1 MEMLSEPNSSRSEG
15 DPTPLAGAPL
25 VTQRVS
31 DLEVSERR
39 LRLFLANRAIAL
51 GWALKGSC
59 KPCAARLFTTARWLV
74 PEAQR
79 LLVHR
84 TGSHDSNRQI
94 FEFSVDLGTLLSRTR
109 PGRVVVGFLIV
120 VVFLVSLDLA
130 MRTTATGTQPLVE
143 DSTFQRL
150 SRTPSKKSKVLS
162 VSKSLEPVQPL
173 ETGSLSRARVAPVPL
188 PLRKPERV
196 YKVPNGKGAKANPAS
211 QKRMAQQKRAK
222 PKPMR

>member
-1 MEMLSEPNSSRSEG
+1 MAPEEQIKVEPGPIGAE
-15 DPTPLAGAPL
+15 APL

-31 DLEVSERR
+31 EFEVSRR
-39 LRLFLANRAIAL
+39 RVRIFLANRLIAL

-59 KPCAARLFTTARWLV
+59 KPCAHWLFTTGRWLV

-79 LLVHR
+79 FLVHR
-84 TGSHDSNRQI
+84 TGSPNSHRRI
-94 FEFSVDLGTLLSRTR
+94 FEFAVDLGTLLSRIY

-143 DSTFQRL
+143 DSTFQRE

-162 VSKSLEPVQPL
+162 VSKSSEPVQLL
-173 ETGSLSRARVAPVPL
+173 ETGSLSRAQIAVPL

-196 YKVPNGKGAKANPAS
+196 YKVPNGKRAKANPAS

>member
-1 MEMLSEPNSSRSEG
+1 M
-15 DPTPLAGAPL
+15 
-25 VTQRVS
+25 TQRITNI
-31 DLEVSERR
+31 EVPTRR
-39 LRLFLANRAIAL
+39 LRIFLANRAIAL

-59 KPCAARLFTTARWLV
+59 KPCARRLFTTARWLV

-79 LLVHR
+79 FLVHR

-94 FEFSVDLGTLLSRTR
+94 FEFSVDLGTLLSRTH

-143 DSTFQRL
+143 DSTFQHE
-150 SRTPSKKSKVLS
+150 SRPPSEKSKVLS
-162 VSKSLEPVQPL
+162 ISKLSEPVQVL
-173 ETGSLSRARVAPVPL
+173 ETGSLSKAQIAPVPL

-211 QKRMAQQKRAK
+211 QKRVAQQKRSK